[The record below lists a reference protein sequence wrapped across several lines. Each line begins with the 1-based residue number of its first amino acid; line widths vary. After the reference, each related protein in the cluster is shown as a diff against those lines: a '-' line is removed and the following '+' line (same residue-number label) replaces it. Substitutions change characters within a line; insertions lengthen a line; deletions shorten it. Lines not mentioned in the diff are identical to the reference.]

1 MPFLFCELPA
11 ELRIAILRLLL
22 THNTPIIAY
31 SCNDLRAPQ
40 PFRLDIHPDISLASR
55 ALHAEANAIL
65 YGENTFQAH
74 PTYLTSRS
82 FAMNPHQP
90 VLSSHC
96 ISRIKKWH
104 VRVRLDVDPYY
115 SPAEVAQTFSNM
127 SELEVEVFR
136 ASWGLGTYDAL
147 EGFTKVRGVGKAKVH
162 GSLANKY
169 ARWLEQV
176 MMSAPG
182 TNIEEWQHT
191 ALPLA

>member
-11 ELRIAILRLLL
+11 ELRIVILRLLL
-22 THNTPIIAY
+22 TYTTPIIAY

-40 PFRLDIHPDISLASR
+40 PFRLDIHPNISLASR

-74 PTYLTSRS
+74 PTYLTSRA

-96 ISRIKKWH
+96 ISHIKKWH

-115 SPAEVAQTFSNM
+115 SSAEVAQTFSNM
-127 SELEVEVFR
+127 AEVEVEVFR

-147 EGFTKVRGVGKAKVH
+147 EGFTKVRGVARARVH

-169 ARWLEQV
+169 ARWLEQA
-176 MMSAPG
+176 MMSPPG
-182 TNIEEWQHT
+182 TEIEEWAT
-191 ALPLA
+191 